1 MHTSPD
7 APSAAEPAEAD
18 KRREERARTA
28 RRRADAKRAER
39 RSRWTWRIG
48 GYVCFLGL
56 WQFTSTFLVADFIVP
71 PPAVIASEI
80 AGIVRGGEL
89 WMHFGATLRTIAVG
103 FVIAYFLGAVMG
115 LLMGRSSWWESF
127 LSDWVMATLTTP
139 GLVFAL
145 VTAMIFGL
153 GPLGPIVCVIVTS
166 FSYIAVQVV
175 EGVKAVPR
183 DLVDMSRAFGRGR
196 GQILRHVF
204 VPFLAPYLFT
214 ATRYGF
220 SIAWKIATLTE
231 VIVGTAGIG
240 FMMRQKFQQ
249 FSMAGFLAW
258 VLIFFAFALFLE
270 RVVLQRQMKH
280 VLRWRPEVAR

>member
-1 MHTSPD
+1 MQTKLRARQSGAPP
-7 APSAAEPAEAD
+7 PSA
-18 KRREERARTA
+18 
-28 RRRADAKRAER
+28 RAER
-39 RSRWTWRIG
+39 RSRWLWRIA
-48 GYVCFLGL
+48 GYLFFLAL
-56 WQFTSTFLVADFIVP
+56 WQFTSTFLVEDFIVP
-71 PPAVIASEI
+71 PPAVILAEMWD
-80 AGIVRGGEL
+80 IVVSGQV
-89 WMHFGATLRTIAVG
+89 WVHFGATLRTIGIG
-103 FVIAYFLGAVMG
+103 FGVAYVLGSAMG
-115 LLMGRSSWWESF
+115 LLMGRSKWWEAF

-139 GLVFAL
+139 GLIFAL

-153 GPLGPIVCVIVTS
+153 GTTGPIVAVIVTS
-166 FSYIAVQVV
+166 FSYIAVNVV

-183 DLVDMSRAFGRGR
+183 DLTDMANSFGRSQT
-196 GQILRHVF
+196 QILRHVYL
-204 VPFLAPYLFT
+204 PFLAPYFFT

-220 SIAWKIATLTE
+220 SIAWKIATLAE

-258 VLIFFAFALFLE
+258 VLLFFAFALFLE

>member
-1 MHTSPD
+1 MQTSNNSPPVAD
-7 APSAAEPAEAD
+7 PARAEQLATEKAQTD
-18 KRREERARTA
+18 KRR
-28 RRRADAKRAER
+28 ADKKSAER
-39 RSRWTWRIG
+39 RSRWIWRIA
-48 GYVCFLGL
+48 GYVSFLAV
-56 WQFTSTFLVADFIVP
+56 WQFTSTYLVAEFIVP
-71 PPAVIASEI
+71 PPQRIASEM
-80 AGIVRGGEL
+80 AEIVRSGEL
-89 WMHFGATLRTIAVG
+89 WVHFGATLRTIAVG
-103 FVIAYFLGAVMG
+103 FFIAYALGAVMG
-115 LLMGRSSWWESF
+115 LLMGRSRWWESF

-153 GPLGPIVCVIVTS
+153 GPLGPMVCVVITS

-183 DLVDMSRAFGRGR
+183 DLIDMSRAFGRSR
-196 GQILRHVF
+196 TQILRHVY

-258 VLIFFAFALFLE
+258 VLLFFAFALFLE